1 MYTEVPMNI
10 ENHNLPYDLSTCDDM
25 PIIDHHKSKQ
35 SHYSSKE
42 IVKVQSVVFWKG
54 TTIDKRLAMQ
64 CLIAIVFMHEIQK
77 SV

>member
-42 IVKVQSVVFWKG
+42 IVKVQSVVF
-54 TTIDKRLAMQ
+54 
-64 CLIAIVFMHEIQK
+64 
-77 SV
+77 